1 MLFKQID
8 LHQIKARNISLAFRK
23 WKRPLVKKG
32 TLVKTS
38 IGQIEILDISEV
50 YQENISHKE
59 AKSAGYKGLAD
70 LTGVLNAIE
79 EGSIYKIWVKYHSPD
94 PQIKMREQTKL
105 SDEEFNQ
112 IKLKLERLDRY
123 SRQGK
128 WILNILQAIRDNPK
142 LRAQDLAVKTGKQ
155 KDWLKPNIRKLKYLG
170 LTVSHEVGY
179 TISPRGMII
188 LDKLIKESI
197 D

>member
-1 MLFKQID
+1 MLFKQKH
-8 LHQIKARNISLAFRK
+8 LHQIISGEISLAFRK
-23 WKRPLVKKG
+23 WKRRLVNKG

-38 IGQIEILDISEV
+38 VGQIEILNISEV

-59 AKSAGYKGLAD
+59 AISAGYKRLSD
-70 LTGVLNAIE
+70 LIGILNSIE
-79 EGSIYKIWVKYHSPD
+79 EGRIYKIWVKYHSAD
-94 PQIKMREQTKL
+94 PQIILREQIKL

-123 SRQGK
+123 SKQGK

-142 LRAQDLAVKTGKQ
+142 LRAQDLAAKTGKQ